1 MEAIIDAVIEEITAM
16 TELPSSEGG
25 ISDVL
30 ELRAIYFG
38 DPGVIPVSLYPCA
51 TVEPD
56 DTVPEAKTTGYD
68 TLVNRVVVS
77 FHIDARNYFDSS
89 VDEAMGDR
97 LLVKTASL
105 FRAWFA
111 KTSVRTKEG
120 SWRSVEVED
129 TQYRA
134 RNRETTVAKSA
145 RTTLTV
151 HKNYQ
156 RVLD

>member
-1 MEAIIDAVIEEITAM
+1 MEAIIDGVIAEIQTL

-25 ISDVL
+25 LSDVL
-30 ELRAIYFG
+30 ELKAIYFG

-56 DTVPEAKTTGYD
+56 DTVPESKTTGYD

-77 FHIDARNYFDSS
+77 FHIDARNYFDTGA
-89 VDEAMGDR
+89 DEAMGDR
-97 LLVKTASL
+97 MLVKAASL
-105 FRAWFA
+105 LRLWFA

-129 TQYRA
+129 TAYRA

-151 HKNYQ
+151 HKNYV
-156 RVLD
+156 RVS